1 MFLNFSNYP
10 LVSETFIADYHETED
25 AFPLVYDLGRL
36 PLEWNM
42 VEQLFTALIWE
53 YLGDHGIGMA
63 VTGGLGNKSKAD
75 VLLGLARQRAGT
87 LI

>member
-1 MFLNFSNYP
+1 M
-10 LVSETFIADYHETED
+10 SETFIADYHETED